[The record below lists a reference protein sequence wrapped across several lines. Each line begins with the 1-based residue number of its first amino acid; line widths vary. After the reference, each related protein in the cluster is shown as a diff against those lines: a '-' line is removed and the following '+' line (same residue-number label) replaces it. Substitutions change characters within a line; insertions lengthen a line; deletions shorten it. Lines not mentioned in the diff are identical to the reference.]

1 MKIENQ
7 VIEIWDDANP
17 LETKQVSVPVKKG
30 HKILCHEPYLL
41 DVMKMYDMYCPDDAL
56 DSITS
61 YETGT
66 YRGIREG
73 IVTDFNEKNE
83 TATIFLSPKH
93 SVHVDINTRVDNVS
107 VGNKI
112 DVVVTRKNGQVTA
125 DASSKA
131 AQMERLKQELIKQI
145 QTPTAA
151 YAGLVEEIVY
161 NAQNTFN
168 GFIVNVSGM
177 KCFMPGTE
185 SDVVPLNDFTTM
197 VGQVVYVMPVAV
209 AKDSIVVSHKEFL
222 NTLKPATLDRLTN
235 TPKGNLVT
243 GVVSSVKHFG
253 VFILIDK
260 CVPTLLSAS
269 EMNDETETNFKNG
282 SIKVGDEIGFYIDNI
297 SGDRVTITQTVS
309 KSEGW
314 EKLKETVDANE
325 NYVLDG
331 VVKNIFDNGVVVISE
346 QFNGITFFLSSKI
359 VNIEVLTVG
368 QAIQLPVES
377 IDTTKKTVRLRIP
390 ESEEE

>member
-1 MKIENQ
+1 MKLENQ
-7 VIEIWDDANP
+7 TIEIWDDVNP
-17 LETKQVSVPVKKG
+17 LERKRVSIPVRKG
-30 HKILCHEPYLL
+30 QKILCHEPYLL
-41 DVMKMYDMYCPDDAL
+41 DAMKMYDVYCPDDAIA
-56 DSITS
+56 SISS

-73 IVTDFNEKNE
+73 VVTDFNEQKE

-93 SVHVDINTRVDNVS
+93 SVHVDINTKVDSVT

-112 DVVVTRKNGQVTA
+112 DVVVTRRNGQVTA

-151 YAGLVEEIVY
+151 YGGTIKEIVY

-168 GFIVNVSGM
+168 GFIVDVSGM
-177 KCFMPGTE
+177 RCFMPGTE
-185 SDVVPLNDFTTM
+185 SDVVPLNDFNALVGETM
-197 VGQVVYVMPVAV
+197 YVMPVAV
-209 AKDSIVVSHKEFL
+209 AKDSIVVSHKEYL
-222 NTLKPATLDRLTN
+222 NTLKPATLDRLSN

-269 EMNDETETNFKNG
+269 EMNDETEANFKNG
-282 SIKVGDEIGFYIDNI
+282 LIKVGDEISFHIDNI
-297 SGDRVTITQTVS
+297 SGDRVTVTQTVS

-325 NYVLDG
+325 NYVLSG

-346 QFNGITFFLSSKI
+346 QFNEITFFLSSKI
-359 VNIEVLTVG
+359 INIEVLTVG
-368 QAIQLPVES
+368 QEIELPVES
-377 IDTTKKTVRLRIP
+377 IDTMKKTVRLRIP
-390 ESEEE
+390 ESEE

>member
-1 MKIENQ
+1 MNIQNQ
-7 VIEIWDDANP
+7 TIEIWDNVNP
-17 LETKQVSVPVKKG
+17 LERQEVTIPVRKG
-30 HKILCHEPYLL
+30 QKILCHEPYVLEM
-41 DVMKMYDMYCPDDAL
+41 MKMYDVYCPDDAL
-56 DSITS
+56 TSIST
-61 YETGT
+61 YESGT

-73 IVTDFNEKNE
+73 VVSDFNEQKE

-93 SVHVDINTRVDNVS
+93 SVHVDINTKVDSVV

-151 YAGLVEEIVY
+151 YGGVIKEVVY
-161 NAQNTFN
+161 NGQSSFN
-168 GFIVNVSGM
+168 GFIVDVSGL

-185 SDVVPLNDFTTM
+185 SDVVPLNDFNAL
-197 VGQVVYVMPVAV
+197 VGETLYVMPVAV

-222 NTLKPATLDRLTN
+222 NTLKPATLERLAN
-235 TPKGNLVT
+235 TPKGNVVT

-269 EMNDETETNFKNG
+269 EMNDETEANFKNG
-282 SIKVGDEIGFYIDNI
+282 SIKVGDEISFYIDNI
-297 SGDRVTITQTVS
+297 SGDRVTVTQTVI

-314 EKLKETVDANE
+314 EKLKETVDTNE
-325 NYVLDG
+325 NYVLKG
-331 VVKNIFDNGVVVISE
+331 VVKNIFENGVVVISE
-346 QFNGITFFLSSKI
+346 EFNGITFFLSSKI
-359 VNIEVLTVG
+359 INIEVLTVG
-368 QAIQLPVES
+368 QNIDLPVES
-377 IDTTKKTVRLRIP
+377 IDTMKKTVRLRIP
-390 ESEEE
+390 ENNEE